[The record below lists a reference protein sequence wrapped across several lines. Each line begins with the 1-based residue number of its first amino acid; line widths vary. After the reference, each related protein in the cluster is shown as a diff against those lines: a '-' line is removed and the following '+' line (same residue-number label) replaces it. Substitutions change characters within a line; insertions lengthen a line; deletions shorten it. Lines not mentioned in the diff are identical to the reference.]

1 MERRGLH
8 LVGDRAVLARPVD
21 PGPAGR
27 PAPAVLLL
35 AAQALDRARRP
46 VRGRAARPIHP
57 VRRRD
62 GPGRVPGRAHAGRR
76 ARRGLD
82 RGGGRPPVRA
92 LAAAPALR
100 AGGPALRRP
109 DVRRQP
115 RLRGRPLARAAPRP
129 GAAAPPRLG
138 SRRGGGRAL
147 GAPGLA
153 GARRRHRAGAVVPQ
167 SRRLPARRAR
177 PRPCWLGS
185 PATCGGTGP
194 PSPTWRS
201 PAPSCCWPGRPGGR
215 GSSGR
220 RGTSARRGTSPSRP
234 GRASSRC
241 SPRCSGSATR
251 SRRASSRPASPPPW
265 SASSPQAG
273 EWG

>member
-46 VRGRAARPIHP
+46 VRGRAARPLRP

-62 GPGRVPGRAHAGRR
+62 GPGPVPGRPHARRR

-82 RGGGRPPVRA
+82 RGGRRPPVRA

-115 RLRGRPLARAAPRP
+115 RHRRRPLARAAPRP

-138 SRRGGGRAL
+138 SRRGGRTS
-147 GAPGLA
+147 P
-153 GARRRHRAGAVVPQ
+153 
-167 SRRLPARRAR
+167 RRAR
-177 PRPCWLGS
+177 PGWRSSSAPRWRCGSTISASTWPPRSAPPCWPGS

-201 PAPSCCWPGRPGGR
+201 PPPSCCWPGRPGGR

-220 RGTSARRGTSPSRP
+220 RGTSARTGTSPSRP
-234 GRASSRC
+234 GRASSRS

-265 SASSPQAG
+265 SASSPSAG
-273 EWG
+273 GRG